1 MKRIQTKRSP
11 LQRQRRRNA
20 GLAMME
26 YVILGTV
33 IAAAVLVAAIFF
45 GDAIRTQFNTMTHA
59 VAGQPAEAVQSVT
72 AARALADDT
81 AGKSEEHRDG
91 IVNYDGGGGGE

>member
-45 GDAIRTQFNTMTHA
+45 GDAIGSQFRVMTHA
-59 VAGQPAEAVQSVT
+59 VAAQPAEAVTQT
-72 AARALADDT
+72 EATRGIADD
-81 AGKSEEHRDG
+81 ADAAAKEHRDG
-91 IVNYDGGGGGE
+91 IVNYE

>member
-1 MKRIQTKRSP
+1 MKRIQTKRSS
-11 LQRQRRRNA
+11 LERQRLRNA

-59 VAGQPAEAVQSVT
+59 VAGQPAEAVESVSD
-72 AARALADDT
+72 ARALADDT
-81 AGKSEEHRDG
+81 SDASKEHRDG
-91 IVNYDGGGGGE
+91 IVNYE